1 MVIDQAT
8 LCRVGGE
15 EQSLL
20 IRDWQPIPSSYS
32 QTDGPGI
39 LMSCALYTFVNAEL
53 CAACKHNNTTPL
65 QEYTGGIGP
74 LTLLMLKLAQWEISW
89 LFGCK
94 MANRPPAQ
102 ISFFLAFGAGWPPEC
117 YHEFTWVDLWVKLL
131 LIRDVLNY
139 PSLCSD
145 GDGYMNVL
153 MAVLQQLCLSSPDL
167 TLIGYRA
174 FPLIGLLENK
184 IGS

>member
-8 LCRVGGE
+8 LCWVGGE

-32 QTDGPGI
+32 QTDGLRI

-53 CAACKHNNTTPL
+53 CAACKHNNTAPL

-74 LTLLMLKLAQWEISW
+74 LTLLMHKLAQWEISW
-89 LFGCK
+89 LFRCK

-102 ISFFLAFGAGWPPEC
+102 IFIFLAFGAGWPSEC
-117 YHEFTWVDLWVKLL
+117 YHEFTLSRSLSEVAAHKKMFWIFLL
-131 LIRDVLNY
+131 
-139 PSLCSD
+139 S
-145 GDGYMNVL
+145 VL
-153 MAVLQQLCLSSPDL
+153 MVMAIWMS
-167 TLIGYRA
+167 
-174 FPLIGLLENK
+174 
-184 IGS
+184 